1 MIARPASKAL
11 PAKKST
17 AKKSAPKKLALKK
30 LAPKK
35 LAPTRKVP
43 AGHAQPASCR
53 FYLSEPLSRRVDAV
67 LAEIDSTEDAC
78 EHRDALSAIV
88 VELTNEGLD
97 YYFTGSLVAARV
109 GFIVQQ
115 SANLGLAGVKQVMA
129 PVIKKVIARLDHEQL
144 VSISGSIRTLMA

>member
-1 MIARPASKAL
+1 MTARPASKA
-11 PAKKST
+11 PP
-17 AKKSAPKKLALKK
+17 AKKSAPARNK
-30 LAPKK
+30 
-35 LAPTRKVP
+35 P
-43 AGHAQPASCR
+43 AGRDRPISCR
-53 FYLSEPLSRRVDAV
+53 FYVSEPLSSRVEAV
-67 LAEIDSTEDAC
+67 LAEIESTQDAC

-97 YYFTGSLVAARV
+97 YYFTGSLVTAKV

-115 SANLGLAGVKQVMA
+115 SANLGIAGVKQVMA